1 MGKVVPFTRRAA
13 SKVDSPRSTGC
24 PGTGALTREK
34 TGIPRPPAGATPGQS
49 PTRRQDKHLKQ
60 VGAAEAVSR
69 SHGSRLDGL
78 EDVVRNAGG
87 VLCLV
92 VGDVAR
98 VAANVVAEAAKE
110 LAGKA
115 GTVLKGIAGHVKGL
129 GPDGGPKSSG
139 PDGMDGGGDV
149 DEPGDA
155 RDDDHTKKLHPLRGP
170 H

>member
-1 MGKVVPFTRRAA
+1 MGKVVPFNRRAA

-24 PGTGALTREK
+24 PGTGSSTREK
-34 TGIPRPPAGATPGQS
+34 TSILRPPVGAPPSQS
-49 PTRRQDKHLKQ
+49 PTRRKDKHLKQ

-69 SHGSRLDGL
+69 SHGARLDGL

-92 VGDVAR
+92 AGDAAR

-115 GTVLKGIAGHVKGL
+115 GTVLKGLAGHVKGL
-129 GPDGGPKSSG
+129 GPDGGPKSIG

-149 DEPGDA
+149 DEPDDA
-155 RDDDHTKKLHPLRGP
+155 RDDDKVKKLYPLKGP
-170 H
+170 R